1 MKKIMF
7 NDRYGLTQAVLDGRK
22 TMTRRIIP
30 EKYYEYLNAWE
41 NPVIVVPLESIPDGM
56 TIEEFAK
63 AWSEHTGQ
71 MKIIPVKKEPKVE
84 LFDARLELV
93 KNIASFKV
101 DEVVAVAQS
110 YKEIH
115 EKENISPIEMIN
127 RDRYEKTAGWSNKLF
142 VKASLMYHQIRI
154 TNVRVEWLQ
163 DISDEDC
170 LKEGIRKIDPLDSC
184 ICATEPTYGID
195 GHGYENRHFTKPRG
209 AFAAL
214 IDKVSGK
221 GTWDSNPFVFVY
233 EFELVK

>member
-63 AWSEHTGQ
+63 ALSEHTGQ

-93 KNIASFKV
+93 KNIATFKV
-101 DEVVAVAQS
+101 GEVVAVAQS

-127 RDRYEKTAGWSNKLF
+127 RDRYEKSAGWNNKMF
-142 VKASLMYHQIRI
+142 VRASLMYHHIRI
-154 TNVRVEWLQ
+154 TNVRVERL
-163 DISDEDC
+163 
-170 LKEGIRKIDPLDSC
+170 
-184 ICATEPTYGID
+184 
-195 GHGYENRHFTKPRG
+195 
-209 AFAAL
+209 
-214 IDKVSGK
+214 
-221 GTWDSNPFVFVY
+221 
-233 EFELVK
+233 